1 MSVEV
6 GKISSVSLRTLW
18 KNESRDFTPWL
29 ADNIELLSDTLE
41 IELEV
46 EETEKSV
53 GSFSVD
59 ILAKDINTDRYIVVE
74 NQLERTN
81 HDHLGKLIT
90 YAAGLNAF
98 AMVWIASDIAE
109 EHQKA
114 MDWLNEIVGEE
125 FNLFA
130 LEIKLW
136 KIGNSPPAPRFDI
149 VSQPNEWYKT
159 IQSNTKEI
167 TETKKLQKHF
177 WEKLR
182 DYMLEKRTSLSL
194 RKPRPRHWYNIAVG
208 RSGYHLSLTFNTRD
222 NKVGC
227 ELYINDDE
235 DGQKFNAIKKQKD
248 KVEEKLSSKELKWLK
263 LPNKKASR
271 IVEYKKADVKDEKNW
286 DELFFWLHEK
296 AERFHNVFSPIVKS
310 I

>member
-1 MSVEV
+1 MDREI
-6 GKISSVSLRTLW
+6 GKISNVQLRRLW
-18 KNESRDFTPWL
+18 SSEARDFTPWL
-29 ADNIELLSDTLE
+29 AENINLLSDTLE

-53 GSFSVD
+53 GNFSVD

-74 NQLERTN
+74 NQLERTD

-114 MDWLNEIVGEE
+114 MDWLNEIVGED

-136 KIGNSPPAPRFDI
+136 KIGDSPPAPRFDI
-149 VSQPNEWYKT
+149 VSQPNEWYKS
-159 IQSNTKEI
+159 IQTETKEL
-167 TETKKLQKHF
+167 TETKKLQKQF
-177 WEKLR
+177 WKKLR
-182 DYMLEKRTSLSL
+182 DYMLEKGTFLSL
-194 RKPRPRHWYNIAVG
+194 RKPRPQHWYNIAVG
-208 RSGYHLSLTFNTRD
+208 RSGYHLALKVNTRD
-222 NKVGC
+222 DKIGC
-227 ELYINDDE
+227 ELYIQNDE
-235 DGQKFNAIKKQKD
+235 DGNKFNEIKKQSD
-248 KVEEKLSSKELKWLK
+248 EIEEKLSSKELNWLK

-271 IVEYKKADVKDEKNW
+271 IVEYKEADVEDEKNW
-286 DELFFWLHEK
+286 EELFSWLHK
-296 AERFHNVFSPIVKS
+296 RAEAFHEVFSPIVKS

>member
-74 NQLERTN
+74 NQLEKTN

-182 DYMLEKRTSLSL
+182 DYMLEKGTSLSL
-194 RKPRPRHWYNIAVG
+194 RKPRPQHWYNIAVG

>member
-194 RKPRPRHWYNIAVG
+194 RKPRPQHWYNIAVG

>member
-182 DYMLEKRTSLSL
+182 DYMLEKGTSLSL
-194 RKPRPRHWYNIAVG
+194 RKPRPQHWYNIAVG

>member
-41 IELEV
+41 IELEI

-182 DYMLEKRTSLSL
+182 DYMLEKGTSLSL
-194 RKPRPRHWYNIAVG
+194 RKPRPQHWYNIAVG

-271 IVEYKKADVKDEKNW
+271 IIEYKKVDVKDEKNW

>member
-182 DYMLEKRTSLSL
+182 DYMLEKGTSLSL
-194 RKPRPRHWYNIAVG
+194 RKPRPQHWYNIAVG

-271 IVEYKKADVKDEKNW
+271 IIEYKKVDVKDEKNW